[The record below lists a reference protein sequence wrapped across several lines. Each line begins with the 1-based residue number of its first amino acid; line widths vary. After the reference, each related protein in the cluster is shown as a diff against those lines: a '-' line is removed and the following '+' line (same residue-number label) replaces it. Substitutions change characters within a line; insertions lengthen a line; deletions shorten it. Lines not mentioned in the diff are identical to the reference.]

1 MNTFTKLIHS
11 IKTAYYNKQFIKQH
25 GNRFLTCTDNK
36 KYNRY
41 NGQVINTINPLN
53 IKIKLAKNGQIVTLK
68 ASDIIIITKD
78 HKRIY
83 NYQTVN
89 NKPSITLS

>member
-1 MNTFTKLIHS
+1 MNTFNKIIHS

-68 ASDIIIITKD
+68 ASDVIIITKD

>member
-68 ASDIIIITKD
+68 ASDVIIITKD

-83 NYQTVN
+83 NYQTVT

>member
-1 MNTFTKLIHS
+1 MST
-11 IKTAYYNKQFIKQH
+11 QFEGKPKK
-25 GNRFLTCTDNK
+25 NK

-83 NYQTVN
+83 NYQTVT